1 MPHNIVDSYTSTK
14 KAAVSCYIHELT
26 SGLSCMRPEHNWSAS
41 FITAALVT
49 VHDYIQKRRRPYLV
63 RTPSAAGEPEY

>member
-1 MPHNIVDSYTSTK
+1 MPHNMVDSYTSTK

-26 SGLSCMRPEHNWSAS
+26 SGLSCMGPEHNWSAS

-49 VHDYIQKRRRPYLV
+49 VHTTIYRKRGGLI
-63 RTPSAAGEPEY
+63 